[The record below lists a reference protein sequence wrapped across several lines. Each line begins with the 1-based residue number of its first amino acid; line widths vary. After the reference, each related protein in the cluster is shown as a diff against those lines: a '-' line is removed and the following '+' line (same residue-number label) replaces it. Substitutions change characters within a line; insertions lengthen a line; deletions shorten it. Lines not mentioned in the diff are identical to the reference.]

1 MINRFKSWY
10 EVSGHTVE
18 TLADA
23 LDASEQAVYKWLA
36 GERRPKEDTMKL
48 IYALSKGAVDANS
61 FYLEQH

>member
-1 MINRFKSWY
+1 M
-10 EVSGHTVE
+10 E